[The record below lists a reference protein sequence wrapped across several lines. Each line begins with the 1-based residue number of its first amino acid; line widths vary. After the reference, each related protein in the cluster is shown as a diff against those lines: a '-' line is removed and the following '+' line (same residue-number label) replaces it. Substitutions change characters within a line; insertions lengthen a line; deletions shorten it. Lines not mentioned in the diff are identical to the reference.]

1 MNTKE
6 DVQHRLE
13 LVTKKHKHQ
22 HEIVSALE
30 AEKAP
35 EKAIK
40 SAKVLKLKLKDE
52 MEYLGRLNFED

>member
-22 HEIVSALE
+22 HEIVHALE

-35 EKAIK
+35 EEFVIKLKAELSEIK
-40 SAKVLKLKLKDE
+40 SKMIFKKEPRHVW
-52 MEYLGRLNFED
+52 